1 LAPLSP
7 TPLFIDINAPEFLIL
22 LVLAIVLFGPERL
35 PDLARKVS
43 RVVRYLRTIA
53 GSAQDQLSKELGPG
67 FEDLDFRDL
76 NPKAFVQKHL
86 LSDVEPLVA
95 DVKRE
100 ITEAGSTIAA
110 TALPGRADGITD
122 EIESVKDVDPGGP
135 HNLMAMAT
143 PTHAPFDTEAT

>member
-1 LAPLSP
+1 M
-7 TPLFIDINAPEFLIL
+7 TPIFIDINAPEFLIL

-35 PDLARKVS
+35 PDLARKIA
-43 RVVRYLRTIA
+43 RIVRYLRTIA

-67 FEDLDFRDL
+67 FENLDLNDL
-76 NPKAFVQKHL
+76 NPKALVKKHL

-100 ITEAGSTIAA
+100 ITEAGSTLAA
-110 TALPGRADGITD
+110 ARPGSADETV
-122 EIESVKDVDPGGP
+122 EQIESVKDVDPGGP

-143 PTHAPFDTEAT
+143 PTHAPYDPEST